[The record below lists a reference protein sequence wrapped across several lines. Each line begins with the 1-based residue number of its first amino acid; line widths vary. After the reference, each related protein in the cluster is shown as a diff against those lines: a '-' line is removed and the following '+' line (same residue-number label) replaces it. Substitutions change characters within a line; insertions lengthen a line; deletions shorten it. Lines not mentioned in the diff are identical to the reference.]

1 MLTYSEQKLLNRI
14 RTKFLKARNNKNN
27 IHKPLFII
35 HNLMTFKTIKQVE
48 EYINDLL
55 LKSATFDLAWT

>member
-1 MLTYSEQKLLNRI
+1 MTIMLVGMLTYSEQKLLNRI
-14 RTKFLKARNNKNN
+14 RTKFLKARN
-27 IHKPLFII
+27 
-35 HNLMTFKTIKQVE
+35 IKQVE